1 MGTRGLHKVIKD
13 GKTVVAQYSQWDNYI
28 EGQGVEALNFFRQIV
43 KDEDSKKRF
52 RDNLDRVLVADDPFD
67 HEEFARVFGKGGVA
81 EQEKWSSHKESVFL
95 DEQFPGLSR
104 NTGAQI
110 FECILN
116 LRESEVLL
124 HCLNTAFEMDTLYCE
139 GVSCI
144 DTDTWELSW
153 MVPGYLS
160 PSYTLKITDKSIPS
174 TYEFL
179 DAWYELVG
187 EE

>member
-13 GKTVVAQYSQWDNYI
+13 GKVVVAQYWQWDNYS
-28 EGQGVEALNFFRQIV
+28 EGNGVKALDFFREIV

-52 RDNLDRVLVADDPFD
+52 RDNLDRVHVADGPYD
-67 HEEFARVFGKGGVA
+67 HEEFAKVFGEGGVA
-81 EQEKWSSHKESVFL
+81 EQEKWAPTVRIGTL
-95 DEQFPGLSR
+95 DAQFPGLSR

-110 FECILN
+110 FERLLN

-124 HCLNTAFEMDTLYCE
+124 HCLNMDFEKDTLFCE

-144 DTDTWELSW
+144 DTDTWEFSW
-153 MVPGYLS
+153 MVPGYNS
-160 PSYTLKITDKSIPS
+160 PSYTLRITDKSIPS
-174 TYEFL
+174 RDEFL
-179 DAWYELVG
+179 NAWYELVG

>member
-13 GKTVVAQYSQWDNYI
+13 GKVVVAQYSQWDNYI

-52 RDNLDRVLVADDPFD
+52 RDNLDRIRVADNPFD

-81 EQEKWSSHKESVFL
+81 EQEKWAPINRMRTL
-95 DEQFPGLSR
+95 DAQFPGLSR

-110 FECILN
+110 FESILN

-124 HCLNTAFEMDTLYCE
+124 HCLNTEFEKDTLFCE

-144 DTDTWELSW
+144 DTDKWKFFW
-153 MVPGYLS
+153 VVPGYNAPTCYLE
-160 PSYTLKITDKSIPS
+160 ITDKIIPS
-174 TYEFL
+174 NDELL

>member
-28 EGQGVEALNFFRQIV
+28 EGQGVEALNFFREIV

-52 RDNLDRVLVADDPFD
+52 RDNLDRVRVADDPFD
-67 HEEFARVFGKGGVA
+67 HEEFARVFGKGGVP
-81 EQEKWSSHKESVFL
+81 EQEKWSSSKERVFL
-95 DEQFPGLSR
+95 DEHFPGLSR

-110 FECILN
+110 YYHILN
-116 LRESEVLL
+116 LRVSEVLL
-124 HCLNTAFEMDTLYCE
+124 HCLDTEFEKDTLFCE

-144 DTDTWELSW
+144 DTDTWEFSW
-153 MVPGYLS
+153 TVPGYHS
-160 PSYTLKITDKSIPS
+160 PSCTLKITDKSIPS
-174 TYEFL
+174 MDEFL

>member
-28 EGQGVEALNFFRQIV
+28 DGTGVEALDFFREIV

-52 RDNLDRVLVADDPFD
+52 RDNLDRVHVADGPYD
-67 HEEFARVFGKGGVA
+67 HEEFAKVFGEGGVA
-81 EQEKWSSHKESVFL
+81 EQEKWEPIKWRGTL
-95 DEQFPGLSR
+95 DAQFPGLSR

-110 FECILN
+110 YYHILN
-116 LRESEVLL
+116 LKESEVLL
-124 HCLNTAFEMDTLYCE
+124 HCLDTEFEKDILFCE

-144 DTDTWELSW
+144 DTDSWEFSW
-153 MVPGYLS
+153 TVPGYHS
-160 PSYTLKITDKSIPS
+160 PSCTLKITDKSIPS
-174 TYEFL
+174 RDEFL

>member
-28 EGQGVEALNFFRQIV
+28 DGNGVEALDFFREIV

-52 RDNLDRVLVADDPFD
+52 RDNLDRVHVADGPYD
-67 HEEFARVFGKGGVA
+67 HEEFAKVFGEGGVA
-81 EQEKWSSHKESVFL
+81 EQEKWAPIKWRVTL
-95 DEQFPGLSR
+95 DAQFPGLSR

-110 FECILN
+110 YYHILN
-116 LRESEVLL
+116 LKETEVLL
-124 HCLNTAFEMDTLYCE
+124 HCLDIDFEKDTLYCE

-144 DTDTWELSW
+144 DTDTWEFSW
-153 MVPGYLS
+153 MVPGYHS

-174 TYEFL
+174 RDEFL

>member
-13 GKTVVAQYSQWDNYI
+13 GKVVVAQYSQWDNYI

-52 RDNLDRVLVADDPFD
+52 RDNLDRVRVADNPFD

-110 FECILN
+110 FERILN

-124 HCLNTAFEMDTLYCE
+124 HCLNTEFEEDTLFCE

-144 DTDTWELSW
+144 DTDNWKFSW
-153 MVPGYLS
+153 VAPGYNAPTYS
-160 PSYTLKITDKSIPS
+160 VDITDKIIPS
-174 TYEFL
+174 NDEFL
-179 DAWYELVG
+179 KVWYELVG